1 MPKVHPALMR
11 AVGLLPPRRIGTL
24 LLTIGAALISGVVS
38 TSAQE
43 KPPQPQPLAPE
54 MARPQVE
61 LRGVWL
67 TANDMPVLRDRERM
81 RQTVADLARLRFNTL
96 YPVVW
101 NGGMAYYPS
110 RVVEERQIQDFRF
123 RGLQGQDVLGELIA
137 EGRRQ
142 GLLVIPW
149 FEFGFMAP
157 PGSELARRYRD
168 WLTRRQDGGLT
179 SISAAGE
186 VVWLNPF
193 RPEVQQL
200 ITDLVLEV
208 VGTYGADG
216 IQFDDHMTLPRDFGY
231 DPFTVALYRKETG
244 KVPPANAADAA
255 WVKWRADKITAFMD
269 RLSKAVRARRPGA
282 LISISPNYYDF
293 AYKLQL
299 QDWRAWVR
307 QGIAD
312 ELLVQIYRPDLD
324 SFSPHLLR
332 PEVQEA
338 RQRIPAAIAIMSGQ
352 RNRPTP
358 LPLLQQKVATTRQA
372 GLGVAF
378 FYLESLWSLGPE
390 PAEERQALLGRLF
403 AAPAAR
409 FGGGAAPLDPPAPSP
424 TWPPLGLPDL
434 PAIGPSILPGP
445 LPALP

>member
-1 MPKVHPALMR
+1 V
-11 AVGLLPPRRIGTL
+11 I
-24 LLTIGAALISGVVS
+24 
-38 TSAQE
+38 
-43 KPPQPQPLAPE
+43 
-54 MARPQVE
+54 
-61 LRGVWL
+61 
-67 TANDMPVLRDRERM
+67 
-81 RQTVADLARLRFNTL
+81 
-96 YPVVW
+96 
-101 NGGMAYYPS
+101 
-110 RVVEERQIQDFRF
+110 
-123 RGLQGQDVLGELIA
+123 GELIA

-149 FEFGFMAP
+149 FEFGFMAA
-157 PGSELARRYRD
+157 PGSELARRHSA
-168 WLTRRQDGGLT
+168 WLTSKQDGSLT

-186 VVWLNPF
+186 VKWLNPF

-208 VGTYGADG
+208 VGKYGADG
-216 IQFDDHMTLPRDFGY
+216 IQFDDHTTLPREFGY
-231 DPFTVALYRKETG
+231 DSFTVALYRKETG
-244 KVPPANAADAA
+244 RTPPTNPADPA

-282 LISISPNYYDF
+282 IVSIAPNYYDF

-312 ELLVQIYRPDLD
+312 ELLVQIYRPDLE
-324 SFSPHLLR
+324 SFTPHMWR

-338 RQRIPAAIAIMSGQ
+338 RQRIPTAMAILSGQ

-358 LPLLQQKVATTRQA
+358 ADLLQQKVFASRQA

-378 FYLESLWSLGPE
+378 FYLESLWNLGPE
-390 PAEERQALLGRLF
+390 AVDQRQAMLARIF
-403 AAPAAR
+403 AAPASR
-409 FGGGAAPLDPPAPSP
+409 LGDGVVSSIPESSRPSP
-424 TWPPLGLPDL
+424 QTLPEPSQMKLPPLQVVP
-434 PAIGPSILPGP
+434 PPPPPPFARPWPGA